1 MAAAMKSGTSDS
13 TRSFNRG
20 AAVPPG
26 ATWLCYILRCADDTL
41 YTGITNDLKKRLA
54 AHRAGTAARYTRGR
68 GPVKLVFVEG
78 CADKSA
84 ALKRE
89 MKIKGLSRAG
99 KLVLIGSAAA
109 SSARSDSRTCA
120 VRRRAVSC

>member
-1 MAAAMKSGTSDS
+1 MKSGTSDS
-13 TRSFNRG
+13 TQPFKRG
-20 AAVPPG
+20 ASVPPG

-41 YTGITNDLKKRLA
+41 YTGITNDLEKRLA
-54 AHRAGTAARYTRGR
+54 AHDAGTAARYTRGR

-89 MKIKGLSRAG
+89 MKIKGLPRAD
-99 KLVLIGSAAA
+99 KLALIGSAAG
-109 SSARSDSRTCA
+109 
-120 VRRRAVSC
+120 